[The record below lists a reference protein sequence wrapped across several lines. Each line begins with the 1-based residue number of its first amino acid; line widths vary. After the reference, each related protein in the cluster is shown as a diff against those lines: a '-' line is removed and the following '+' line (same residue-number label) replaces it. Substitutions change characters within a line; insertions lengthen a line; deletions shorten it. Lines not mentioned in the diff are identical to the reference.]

1 MVEKKSYFMIDIEHD
16 SLETKL
22 YENIKLK
29 MNRTTGL
36 SELNAW
42 RNSLKEMYITLNDS
56 DIPKDAG
63 VAIEYNIPQTSKR
76 VDFLI
81 SGYGWNGKGN
91 VVIVTGKPGSG
102 KSKVLREAA
111 ESQKWT
117 YVDCRMLIS
126 EEFLAI
132 PAADRGLYAPDM
144 FADILASYNADVI
157 ILDRLQTL
165 FVPVFH
171 INTDSLM
178 RKLSKKFTIVTA
190 WPGYIDNGNLCY
202 DKFDGTEAIRI
213 SPDGFKIW
221 NVEG

>member
-1 MVEKKSYFMIDIEHD
+1 MNQVE
-16 SLETKL
+16 
-22 YENIKLK
+22 
-29 MNRTTGL
+29 
-36 SELNAW
+36 ELV
-42 RNSLKEMYITLNDS
+42 KV
-56 DIPKDAG
+56 
-63 VAIEYNIPQTSKR
+63 VAEAQA
-76 VDFLI
+76 D
-81 SGYGWNGKGN
+81 KGN

-117 YVDCRMLIS
+117 YV
-126 EEFLAI
+126 
-132 PAADRGLYAPDM
+132 DRGLYAPDM

>member
-1 MVEKKSYFMIDIEHD
+1 MAQVEALVKVVEEAQA
-16 SLETKL
+16 ET
-22 YENIKLK
+22 
-29 MNRTTGL
+29 
-36 SELNAW
+36 
-42 RNSLKEMYITLNDS
+42 
-56 DIPKDAG
+56 
-63 VAIEYNIPQTSKR
+63 
-76 VDFLI
+76 
-81 SGYGWNGKGN
+81 GN
-91 VVIVTGKPGSG
+91 VGIVTGKPGSG

-111 ESQKWT
+111 EMKKWT

-132 PAADRGLYAPDM
+132 PAADRGLYAPDL
-144 FADILASYNADVI
+144 FTTILESYNAEVI

-190 WPGYIDNGNLCY
+190 WPGYMENGNLCY

-221 NVEG
+221 DVEG

>member
-1 MVEKKSYFMIDIEHD
+1 MDQVQALVNVVEAAQAD
-16 SLETKL
+16 
-22 YENIKLK
+22 
-29 MNRTTGL
+29 
-36 SELNAW
+36 
-42 RNSLKEMYITLNDS
+42 
-56 DIPKDAG
+56 
-63 VAIEYNIPQTSKR
+63 
-76 VDFLI
+76 
-81 SGYGWNGKGN
+81 KGN

-111 ESQKWT
+111 ELKKWT

-144 FADILASYNADVI
+144 FAEVLACYNADII

-178 RKLSKKFTIVTA
+178 RKLSKQFTIVTA
-190 WPGYIDNGNLCY
+190 WPGYMENGNLCY

-221 NVEG
+221 DVEG

>member
-1 MVEKKSYFMIDIEHD
+1 MSQVDELLKVVEAAQAD
-16 SLETKL
+16 
-22 YENIKLK
+22 
-29 MNRTTGL
+29 G
-36 SELNAW
+36 
-42 RNSLKEMYITLNDS
+42 
-56 DIPKDAG
+56 
-63 VAIEYNIPQTSKR
+63 
-76 VDFLI
+76 
-81 SGYGWNGKGN
+81 GN
-91 VVIVTGKPGSG
+91 VVVVTGKPGSG

-111 ESQKWT
+111 EIKKWT

-144 FADILASYNADVI
+144 FTEILSSYNADVI

-178 RKLSKKFTIVTA
+178 RKLSKKFTIISA
-190 WPGYIDNGNLCY
+190 WPGYVDGGMLCY

-213 SPDGFKIW
+213 SPDGFKVW
-221 NVEG
+221 NVD

>member
-1 MVEKKSYFMIDIEHD
+1 
-16 SLETKL
+16 
-22 YENIKLK
+22 

-81 SGYGWNGKGN
+81 SGYGLDGKGN

>member
-1 MVEKKSYFMIDIEHD
+1 MDQVEALVKVVEQAQAD
-16 SLETKL
+16 
-22 YENIKLK
+22 
-29 MNRTTGL
+29 
-36 SELNAW
+36 
-42 RNSLKEMYITLNDS
+42 
-56 DIPKDAG
+56 
-63 VAIEYNIPQTSKR
+63 
-76 VDFLI
+76 
-81 SGYGWNGKGN
+81 KGN

-102 KSKVLREAA
+102 KSKVLRAA
-111 ESQKWT
+111 ADIKRWT

-126 EEFLAI
+126 EEFLNI

-144 FADILASYNADVI
+144 FAETLASYNSEVI

-178 RKLSKKFTIVTA
+178 RKLSKKFTIITA
-190 WPGYIDNGNLCY
+190 WPGYISRGYLCY

-221 NVEG
+221 NVE

>member
-1 MVEKKSYFMIDIEHD
+1 MDQVEALVKVVEEAQAD
-16 SLETKL
+16 
-22 YENIKLK
+22 
-29 MNRTTGL
+29 
-36 SELNAW
+36 
-42 RNSLKEMYITLNDS
+42 
-56 DIPKDAG
+56 
-63 VAIEYNIPQTSKR
+63 
-76 VDFLI
+76 
-81 SGYGWNGKGN
+81 KGN

-111 ESQKWT
+111 EMKKWT

-132 PAADRGLYAPDM
+132 PAADRGLYAPDL
-144 FADILASYNADVI
+144 FTTILESYNAEVI

-190 WPGYIDNGNLCY
+190 WPVYMENGNLCY

-213 SPDGFKIW
+213 STDGFKIW
-221 NVEG
+221 YVDG